1 MKYLIYIAMIL
12 VCPVHLVAELPE
24 IPVSKAGKKTIQI
37 KAGRNQ
43 GVKKGMKL
51 DVFRQEE
58 RVLHPITGEVL
69 GSPKV
74 KIAEVK
80 IAKVFWNSSQ
90 GKITLS
96 YAPILAGDVVR
107 ESGSVPMEPVDA
119 PASMGSSKAMP
130 RGSDYINE
138 IAERLTSEIAGVKK
152 KINSLTK
159 TLRRIGKIERG
170 IARMRGEIGAM
181 QSNISNLK
189 QEVEIL
195 KETSGSKEAVTI
207 NRDNL
212 EEFMIKF
219 DDLNIPVKSGPE
231 PFLLPFESFA
241 QILLPY
247 VRKGQHASVDSLVS
261 AKFAEM
267 STSKTLTM
275 GMKSEEGHVSSEAD
289 GHGKDPMDELQGLI
303 NGEAPKSTWKDYLFS
318 YWWVLAGGGVFLFLL
333 IIVMKIMRKKA
344 PAEDEEGFL
353 ALDQEEDIPMPEPVP
368 EVATTEGEEQS

>member
-24 IPVSKAGKKTIQI
+24 TPVSKAGKKTIQI

-80 IAKVFWNSSQ
+80 IVKVFWKSSQ

-107 ESGSVPMEPVDA
+107 ESGSVPMEPVA
-119 PASMGSSKAMP
+119 ASASMGSAKAMP

-152 KINSLTK
+152 KINSLSK

-189 QEVEIL
+189 QEVETL

-247 VRKGQHASVDSLVS
+247 VQKGQHASVDSLVS

-267 STSKTLTM
+267 RTSKTLTA
-275 GMKSEEGHVSSEAD
+275 GLKLEEGHTSSEAD

-303 NGEAPKSTWKDYLFS
+303 NGETPKSTWKDHLFN

-353 ALDQEEDIPMPEPVP
+353 ALDQEEEIPMPEPVP
-368 EVATTEGEEQS
+368 EVAATEGEEKS

>member
-1 MKYLIYIAMIL
+1 NAYFMKYLIYIALIL
-12 VCPVHLVAELPE
+12 ACPVHLVAELPE
-24 IPVSKAGKKTIQI
+24 TPVSKAGKKTIQV

-43 GVKKGMKL
+43 GLKKGMKL

-58 RVLHPITGEVL
+58 RVLHPITGEEL

-74 KIAEVK
+74 KI
-80 IAKVFWNSSQ
+80 S
-90 GKITLS
+90 
-96 YAPILAGDVVR
+96 
-107 ESGSVPMEPVDA
+107 
-119 PASMGSSKAMP
+119 
-130 RGSDYINE
+130 
-138 IAERLTSEIAGVKK
+138 ERLTSEIAGVKK

-241 QILLPY
+241 QILL
-247 VRKGQHASVDSLVS
+247 
-261 AKFAEM
+261 
-267 STSKTLTM
+267 
-275 GMKSEEGHVSSEAD
+275 
-289 GHGKDPMDELQGLI
+289 
-303 NGEAPKSTWKDYLFS
+303 
-318 YWWVLAGGGVFLFLL
+318 
-333 IIVMKIMRKKA
+333 
-344 PAEDEEGFL
+344 
-353 ALDQEEDIPMPEPVP
+353 
-368 EVATTEGEEQS
+368 